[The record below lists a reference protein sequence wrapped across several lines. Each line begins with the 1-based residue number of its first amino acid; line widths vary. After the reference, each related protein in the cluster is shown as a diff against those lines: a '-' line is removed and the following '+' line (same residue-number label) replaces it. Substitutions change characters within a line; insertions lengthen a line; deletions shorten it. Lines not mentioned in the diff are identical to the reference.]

1 MVKII
6 KIIISVILVA
16 ILVVFPIMVSKYVN
30 FKVDKIVSL
39 DIENSVKEKSNIDYL
54 NMLSLAEQNF
64 QANEENADS
73 APKQTVL
80 ALWALKDTQSIL
92 ITENN
97 EIINQNYDLSYK
109 LAKNDEVLNSNL
121 ITKSNQISIILFYLL
136 LSILLIGS
144 SAILLF
150 IWKTELHL

>member
-6 KIIISVILVA
+6 KIIISVILVS

-30 FKVDKIVSL
+30 FKVDKTLSL
-39 DIENSVKEKSNIDYL
+39 NIENPVKEKSNIDYL

-92 ITENN
+92 ITESN
-97 EIINQNYDLSYK
+97 EMINQNYDFSYK

-150 IWKTELHL
+150 IWKAELHL